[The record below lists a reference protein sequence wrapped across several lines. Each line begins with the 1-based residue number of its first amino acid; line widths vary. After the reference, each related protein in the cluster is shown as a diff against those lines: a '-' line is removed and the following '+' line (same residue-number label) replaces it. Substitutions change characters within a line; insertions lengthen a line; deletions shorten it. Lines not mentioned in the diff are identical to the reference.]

1 MRPVYEAVHKDRGPD
16 LAAHAVRRTSPVR
29 SLLTSWDLRD
39 ILTRDSVGTEMG
51 TPIARHLFM
60 RTRLGTWIKQGTA
73 LWVFLLGTSAWA
85 EEPAVSP
92 LLRELL
98 HAASESAEIEPLRE
112 SAQDGNPAAV
122 QGARVS
128 LSRQSLR
135 EAVRAQLDR
144 ELARA
149 SRQNMAPQQD
159 RGRDKGAVRDSDG
172 ETRDHEGSERRG
184 GDKAEAAQA
193 QQAKRGADVGKERI
207 GWGAG
212 GKNK

>member
-1 MRPVYEAVHKDRGPD
+1 MRQVYEVVHKDRWPD
-16 LAAHAVRRTSPVR
+16 LAAHAVRHTSPVR

-85 EEPAVSP
+85 EEPTVSP

-112 SAQDGNPAAV
+112 GAQNGNPAAA
-122 QGARVS
+122 QGAQVS

-135 EAVRAQLDR
+135 EAVRTQVER

-149 SRQNMAPQQD
+149 SRQYMSPQQD
-159 RGRDKGAVRDSDG
+159 RGRDKGADRDSG
-172 ETRDHEGSERRG
+172 TRDHEGSDRRG

-212 GKNK
+212 GKGK